1 VLALAGT
8 ARPLMALRAWPV
20 FALAVGLGPLA
31 LGYTLGMPLHHLL
44 MALLLG
50 PLFWACVCEDRLG
63 KALLLVALVV
73 GSHSALAIGLAAF
86 DPAGAARVLPQADD
100 YWQQTLHWVRTG
112 EDAHYEPVNWLP
124 DHLLLLFGLL
134 AASYTSLGLL
144 PFTRG
149 VQQLDLMNYY
159 VGRLMASSQ
168 NPAVALAAGW
178 HPWSFL
184 RGLGYTLLIYEVAS
198 LSLERFSGQTL
209 STPRRRWLR
218 WAVGLGCCFG
228 DALLKFALRDLI
240 RSTLLSNLLPVAE
253 D

>member
-1 VLALAGT
+1 
-8 ARPLMALRAWPV
+8 MDHWAWP
-20 FALAVGLGPLA
+20 ALAVALGLGPLT
-31 LGYTLGMPLHHLL
+31 LGYVLGTSLHHLL
-44 MALLLG
+44 MALVLA

-73 GSHSALAIGLAAF
+73 GSHSALAIGLSAF

-112 EDAHYEPVNWLP
+112 EDAHYEPANWLP
-124 DHLLLLFGLL
+124 DHLLLLLGLL

-149 VQQLDLMNYY
+149 VQQLDLMNFY
-159 VGRLMASSQ
+159 VGRLMACSRD
-168 NPAVALAAGW
+168 PAVALAAGW

-184 RGLGYTLLIYEVAS
+184 RGLGYTLLIFEVAS

-209 STPRRRWLR
+209 STPQRRWLR
-218 WAVGLGCCFG
+218 WGVGLGCCFG
-228 DALLKFALRDLI
+228 DALLKLAVRDLI
-240 RSTLLSNLLPVAE
+240 RSTLLSNLLPEA
-253 D
+253 DD